1 MKDMAKVG
9 LSIAAIVLCVG
20 FIVKSVIS
28 SGKSADFPDGGT
40 WTECNA
46 CGEMQLID
54 PETRGR
60 FYDDNPSQMGQPML
74 CPMCKRGRLK
84 DGLKC
89 PLNGCFYVQAGQMAD
104 GRPVC
109 SKCKKPLP

>member
-9 LSIAAIVLCVG
+9 LSIAAIVLCGG

-46 CGEMQLID
+46 CGEMQ
-54 PETRGR
+54 
-60 FYDDNPSQMGQPML
+60 
-74 CPMCKRGRLK
+74 
-84 DGLKC
+84 
-89 PLNGCFYVQAGQMAD
+89 
-104 GRPVC
+104 
-109 SKCKKPLP
+109 